1 MPTALRCCLAL
12 GFALLAVSPLGGQQ
26 EDRPARAAPARP
38 ASRQELDR
46 LEALKLYG
54 VAAFH
59 EKNHRLLEALK
70 THEEAHRLDPDAA
83 APLRALVPLYL
94 AVDRLDDALAGCR
107 RVLEL
112 DPDDFDTAYLYARQL
127 RKQER
132 PAEAVAVLA
141 KAAASPKLK
150 EKPALRTQIGFD
162 LGSLCERAGDLARA
176 GQAFRDVLD
185 VLEHPASLLEQGE
198 FTREEVNEQ
207 AAETYERLGRV
218 CLKAKQFDKA
228 VAAFNQARAKD
239 PTRAARLA
247 LNLAEVYRDQGK
259 YPEALARV
267 EEYLQSRPR
276 DTEGLELKVLLLKK
290 VGRGADVVKEL
301 KAAAEGDKDHP
312 GVWLLLAR
320 EYARAGRPRD
330 AEAVYQEMIAE
341 APSAEAYKGLFALFR
356 EERRVG
362 EVMALLDRAVDAA
375 AGKDDRKQK
384 KEGDPAAAAR
394 ARAMLQ
400 AIRGDAELVRELL
413 SVAYQRLNTGSPLAF
428 QTRVLLAALA
438 GRTRQ
443 LDLAERFYRSC
454 LTRTGGLRPA
464 EEAEVYGG
472 LLRVLMQAHKYA
484 AVVEVCDRGLEKARA
499 TNRVLFHL
507 YRAEAH
513 MALDRVKEALE
524 AADNAVRESGE
535 AERLES
541 QCTRVGLLSQAEQHD
556 RALAECQ
563 ALLREY
569 NQGKDVRKIRMTLA
583 TACAAARR
591 YDRAEEQL
599 LLVLRDDPDD
609 ATANNDLGYF
619 LAEQGKRLDEAERRV
634 RKALE
639 LDRQQRTGGTALG
652 LDADRDNAAYVDS
665 LGWVLFRR
673 GKLDE
678 ARQQLEKATELP
690 EGAEDPVVWDHLGDV
705 YYRLKESGRAAAA
718 WRKAVALY
726 EAGLRRKS
734 DGRYKEIGDKLKL
747 AQP

>member
-1 MPTALRCCLAL
+1 MPIAQRSCLAL
-12 GFALLAVSPLGGQQ
+12 GLALLATSSLRGQQ
-26 EDRPARAAPARP
+26 EDRPARAAPVKP
-38 ASRQELDR
+38 ATRQELDR

-70 THEEAHRLDPDAA
+70 TYEEAHRLDPDSA

-112 DPDDFDTAYLYARQL
+112 DPDDFETAHLYARQL
-127 RKQER
+127 RKHER
-132 PAEAVAVLA
+132 PEEAIAVLA
-141 KAAASPKLK
+141 RAAASPKLK
-150 EKPALRTQIGFD
+150 EKPALRAQIGFD
-162 LGSLCERAGDLARA
+162 LGSLCERAGDVARA
-176 GQAFRDVLD
+176 EQAFRDVLD
-185 VLEHPASLLEQGE
+185 VLEHPAPLLEQGA

-218 CLKAKQFDKA
+218 CLQAKQFDRA
-228 VAAFNQARAKD
+228 VAAFNQARRKD

-247 LNLAEVYRDQGK
+247 LNLAEVCRDQGK

-267 EEYLQSRPR
+267 DEYLKSRPG

-290 VGRGADVVKEL
+290 LGRGADVVKEL
-301 KAAAEGDKDHP
+301 KAAAEGDKDHA
-312 GVWLLLAR
+312 GVRLLLAR

-330 AEAVYQEMIAE
+330 SEAVYQAMLAE
-341 APSAEAYKGLFALFR
+341 APSAEAYTGLFALYR
-356 EERRVG
+356 QEGRVG
-362 EVMALLDRAVDAA
+362 EIMALLDRAVDAG
-375 AGKDDRKQK
+375 AGKDDGKQK
-384 KEGDPAAAAR
+384 KAGDPAAAAR

-400 AIRGDAELVRELL
+400 AVRGDAESVRELL
-413 SVAYQRLNTGSPLAF
+413 AFAYQRLNAGSPLAY
-428 QTRVLLAALA
+428 QTRALLAALA

-454 LTRTGGLRPA
+454 LNRTGGLRPA

-484 AVVEVCDRGLEKARA
+484 AVVEVCDRGLEKAQA

-513 MALDRVKEALE
+513 MALDHVKEALE

-541 QCTRVGLLSQAEQHD
+541 QCTRVNLLSQAEQHA

-563 ALLREY
+563 GLLREY
-569 NQGKDVRKIRMTLA
+569 NQGKDVRKIRMTLSA
-583 TACAAARR
+583 ACAAARR
-591 YDRAEEQL
+591 YDKAEEQL

-678 ARQQLEKATELP
+678 ARRQLEQAAELP

-705 YYRLKESGRAAAA
+705 YYRLKEPARAATA

-747 AQP
+747 VQP

>member
-1 MPTALRCCLAL
+1 MPTALRSCLAL
-12 GFALLAVSPLGGQQ
+12 GAALLAVSSLRGQQ
-26 EDRPARAAPARP
+26 EDRPARADPARP
-38 ASRQELDR
+38 ATRQELDR

-54 VAAFH
+54 LAAFH

-70 THEEAHRLDPDAA
+70 TYEEAHRLDPDAA

-94 AVDRLDDALAGCR
+94 AMERIDDALAGCR

-112 DPDDFDTAYLYARQL
+112 DPDDFDTAHLYARQL
-127 RKQER
+127 RQLDR
-132 PAEAVAVLA
+132 PADAIAVLA
-141 KAAASPKLK
+141 RAAASPKLK
-150 EKPALRTQIGFD
+150 EKPALRAAIGFD
-162 LGSLCERAGDLARA
+162 LGSLCERAGELARA
-176 GQAFRDVLD
+176 EQAFRDVLD
-185 VLEHPASLLEQGE
+185 VLEHPAPLLEQGP
-198 FTREEVNEQ
+198 FTREEINDQ
-207 AAETYERLGRV
+207 AAEICERLGRV
-218 CLKAKQFDKA
+218 CLQAKKIDQA
-228 VAAFNQARAKD
+228 IAAFSLARKKD
-239 PTRAARLA
+239 PTRTARLS

-259 YPEALARV
+259 YSEALARV
-267 EEYLQSRPR
+267 EEYLQSQPR
-276 DTEGLELKVLLLKK
+276 GTEGLELKVLLLKK
-290 VGRGADVVKEL
+290 LGRGAEVVTEL
-301 KAAAEGDKDHP
+301 KAAAERDKDNP
-312 GVWLLLAR
+312 GVKLLLAR
-320 EYARAGRPRD
+320 EYRAAGRSG
-330 AEAVYQEMIAE
+330 EAQGVYTAMLKD
-341 APSAEAYKGLFALFR
+341 APSAEVYKGLLTLYR
-356 EERRVG
+356 EEGRAS
-362 EVMALLDRAVDAA
+362 EVMALLDGAVK
-375 AGKDDRKQK
+375 AGSGSDEGKQK

-400 AIRGDAELVRELL
+400 AIRADGDLVRELL
-413 SVAYQRLNTGSPLAF
+413 TVAHQRLNAGAPLAY
-428 QTRVLLAALA
+428 QTRVLLAGLA

-454 LTRTGGLRPA
+454 LDRPGGLRPA

-484 AVVEVCDRGLEKARA
+484 AAVEVCDRGLEKARA

-513 MALDRVKEALE
+513 MALDHVREALE
-524 AADNAVRESGE
+524 AADNAVKESGE
-535 AERLES
+535 GERLES
-541 QCTRVGLLSQAEQHD
+541 QCTRVTLLSQAEKHD
-556 RALAECQ
+556 RAVAECQ

-599 LLVLRDDPDD
+599 RLVLRDDPDD

-619 LAEQGKRLDEAERRV
+619 LADQGKKLDEAERRV

-639 LDRQQRTGGTALG
+639 LDRRQRAGGTALG

-665 LGWVLFRR
+665 LGWVLFRQ

-678 ARQQLEKATELP
+678 ARRQLEKATALP
-690 EGAEDPVVWDHLGDV
+690 EGAEDPVVWDHLGDAF
-705 YYRLKESGRAAAA
+705 YRLKEPGRAAAA

-734 DGRYKEIGDKLKL
+734 DGRYPEIQQKLRL
-747 AQP
+747 LEP